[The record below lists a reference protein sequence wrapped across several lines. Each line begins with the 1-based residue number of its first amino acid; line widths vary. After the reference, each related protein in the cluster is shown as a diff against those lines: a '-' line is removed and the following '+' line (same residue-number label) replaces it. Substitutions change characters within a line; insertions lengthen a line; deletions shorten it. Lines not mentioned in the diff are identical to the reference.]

1 MLWITSN
8 SLYSISNNNESGVQL
23 DLAIPRLGQSW
34 KKLYKEGLDFT
45 SKELNLLEAIVNS
58 PVDLLHDNPHPV
70 RDDAVGEL
78 DDVPVLV
85 PLGWQRGGVPQP
97 GVPEHDLDLLVR
109 LARVMSLQ
117 DLDLPHCPGLG
128 PARLYPRP
136 HALPGRGPRI
146 ALLAKR

>member
-23 DLAIPRLGQSW
+23 YLASPRLGQSW

-70 RDDAVGEL
+70 RDDAV
-78 DDVPVLV
+78 
-85 PLGWQRGGVPQP
+85 
-97 GVPEHDLDLLVR
+97 
-109 LARVMSLQ
+109 
-117 DLDLPHCPGLG
+117 
-128 PARLYPRP
+128 
-136 HALPGRGPRI
+136 
-146 ALLAKR
+146 